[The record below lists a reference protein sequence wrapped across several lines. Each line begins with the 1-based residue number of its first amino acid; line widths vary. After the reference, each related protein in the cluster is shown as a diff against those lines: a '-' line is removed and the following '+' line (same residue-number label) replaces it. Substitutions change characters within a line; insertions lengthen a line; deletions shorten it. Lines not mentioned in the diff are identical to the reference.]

1 MKRII
6 EIALIAFAAV
16 SGIMWMSSGMFMIK
30 YFRTEMVAEYGEQFT
45 TVVEDSFAIGWMIPC
60 AMLMLLERMY
70 WKIIR

>member
-30 YFRTEMVAEYGEQFT
+30 YFRTEMIAEYGEQFT
-45 TVVEDSFAIGWMIPC
+45 KMVEYGFAIGWMIPC
-60 AMLMLLERMY
+60 VMLMLLERMY
-70 WKIIR
+70 WRITR